1 MRSPRFCLE
10 LKPGLGRGEPQLAPP
25 APDAGRGVAKRRRD
39 RRAEVRRLLP
49 SRAHSTNAAAHRKKA
64 PRKIQLRREQTQ
76 TRPTTRAKSDC
87 GISVSRFQPVW
98 VVTGAIMMFTP
109 AHMAKPLSPHPDEA
123 RVVGAG
129 RDRRS
134 RRRSGRERSAPAP
147 ISRGRSGHTPA
158 FEGNRVAPGRSNA
171 ESGATLFPVPA
182 RGRVSGTIACR
193 DTIPAVASHSPHWLR
208 FLGASLDRLARE
220 PRFRSFAASA
230 LLQN

>member
-1 MRSPRFCLE
+1 MRSQHFCLKH
-10 LKPGLGRGEPQLAPP
+10 KPRLGRREPQIAPP
-25 APDAGRGVAKRRRD
+25 AFDAGRGVAKRRRD

-98 VVTGAIMMFTP
+98 VVTGAIMRFTP

-147 ISRGRSGHTPA
+147 ISRGRSGHIRPSKEQGRAGTQQR
-158 FEGNRVAPGRSNA
+158 GVRRDLVPGA
-171 ESGATLFPVPA
+171 GTAHFLGAV
-182 RGRVSGTIACR
+182 ACR
-193 DTIPAVASHSPHWLR
+193 DTIPSVATRASHWL
-208 FLGASLDRLARE
+208 
-220 PRFRSFAASA
+220 
-230 LLQN
+230 